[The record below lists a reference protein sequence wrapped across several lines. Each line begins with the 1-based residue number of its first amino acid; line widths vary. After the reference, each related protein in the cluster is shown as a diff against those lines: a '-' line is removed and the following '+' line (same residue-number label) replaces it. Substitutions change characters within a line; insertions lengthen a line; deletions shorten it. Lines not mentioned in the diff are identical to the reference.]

1 MGKGSIQSYISNARY
16 NVNLIYGGRA
26 RVNASIAAIN
36 AQIDKL
42 EIKIAGMED
51 GTDKTIALLEL
62 AALEK
67 SKAYYTVNMPDDRPV
82 TAYCVDLTEDL
93 SGDVGTIEV
102 PGERQQIFIRPG
114 YEAGAVYDADRDGQL
129 QPSIASLPASTLY
142 NLMLLPGWQKFKPT
156 YRTGVIVPDS
166 IDFDVD
172 TCDICLDPA
181 YSTQQNL
188 DVNQSQ
194 GFSECSYTV
203 PAQFTNFCSRYPTH
217 PT

>member
-1 MGKGSIQSYISNARY
+1 MGKGTIQSYIASAKY
-16 NVNLIYGGRA
+16 NVDLIYGGRA
-26 RVNASIAAIN
+26 RVTASIAAID

-51 GTDKTIALLEL
+51 GIEKTIALLEL

-82 TAYCVDLTEDL
+82 KVSCVDLTEDL

-102 PGERQQIFIRPG
+102 PGERQQVFIRPG
-114 YEAGAVYDADRDGQL
+114 YDGGAVYDSNRDGQL

-156 YRTGVIVPDS
+156 YRTGVIVADS
-166 IDFDVD
+166 MDFDAD

-181 YSTQQNL
+181 YSSQQNL
-188 DVNQSQ
+188 DVNQAQ
-194 GFSECSYTV
+194 GFSQCSYTV
-203 PAQFTNFCSRYPTH
+203 PPQFTDFCSRYPTH